1 MADAEVLPAP
11 ATRARERV
19 ETAPGPFRRWF
30 RGVGWRHVVAVAAV
44 LFALYPV
51 AWVVSA
57 SFNPTG
63 RLSNQKL
70 IPSHASLTNYTRVL
84 NSEAQ
89 PFKSWFVN
97 TMVIAGVSAAAIT
110 MNSAL
115 AAYAFSRMRFRGRRA
130 GLLSLLLIQMFPAN
144 LAVVALFLL
153 LVSLGDVV
161 PALAPGQKW
170 GLIIVYVGT
179 GLGVN
184 VWLMKGVF
192 DTIPISLDES
202 ARVDGASHFQ
212 VFFQIILPL
221 VAPILAVVAL
231 ISFVFIQNDVI
242 LASVMLQKKPDLTL
256 AVGLFR
262 LVADR
267 YEARWGLFAAGAMM
281 GGAPVVALWFALQ
294 RYIVSGLT
302 AGSVKG

>member
-1 MADAEVLPAP
+1 MAEVAERLPAGTGG
-11 ATRARERV
+11 AEAAGARE
-19 ETAPGPFRRWF
+19 PGRFRRWS
-30 RGVGWRHVVAVAAV
+30 RAVGWRHLVAIAVV

-57 SFNPTG
+57 SFNPRG
-63 RLSNQKL
+63 GLSGQQL
-70 IPSHASLTNYTRVL
+70 IPRDTTLTNYTRL
-84 NSEAQ
+84 IDRY
-89 PFKSWFVN
+89 PFQQWFVN
-97 TMVIAGVSAAAIT
+97 TMVIAGVSALLIT
-110 MNSAL
+110 VNSAA
-115 AAYAFSRMRFRGRRA
+115 AAYAFSRMRFKGRRA
-130 GLLSLLLIQMFPAN
+130 GLLGLLLIQMFPAN

-153 LVSLGDVV
+153 LVGLSDIV
-161 PALAPGQKW
+161 PAVAIGEYW
-170 GLIIVYVGT
+170 GLIVVYVGT

-184 VWLMKGVF
+184 VWLMKGFF

-212 VFFQIILPL
+212 VFRQIILPL

-242 LASVMLQKKPDLTL
+242 LASAMLKEPPDQTL

-262 LVADR
+262 FVSQR

-281 GGAPVVALWFALQ
+281 GGIPVVALWFALQ